1 MKRAKKAAVEPQEKR
16 ITPDEETLRCW
27 AELPED
33 VQKQAL
39 GYGYGLIANLKT
51 KSA

>member
-1 MKRAKKAAVEPQEKR
+1 MKRVKTTTAEPQEKR

-39 GYGYGLIANLKT
+39 GYGYGLMANLKT

>member
-1 MKRAKKAAVEPQEKR
+1 MKRTPKTTTEPQEKR
-16 ITPDEETLRCW
+16 ITPDEETLRCG

-39 GYGYGLIANLKT
+39 GYGYGLIANIKT

>member
-1 MKRAKKAAVEPQEKR
+1 MNRIKNTTVEPQEKR

-39 GYGYGLIANLKT
+39 GYGYGLIASLKT